1 MITGGEIIVRDI
13 LNQELTVTVPPMTQ
27 PGQILRC
34 RGRGLKDR
42 ANNPGDMMIR
52 IQAEIPKS
60 ISEDLM
66 TLIRQ
71 ETGR

>member
-1 MITGGEIIVRDI
+1 MITGGEIVVRDI
-13 LNQELTVTVPPMTQ
+13 LNQELTIAIPPMTQ

-42 ANNPGDMMIR
+42 ASNPGDMMIR

-60 ISEDLM
+60 IPEDL
-66 TLIRQ
+66 LARIRQ